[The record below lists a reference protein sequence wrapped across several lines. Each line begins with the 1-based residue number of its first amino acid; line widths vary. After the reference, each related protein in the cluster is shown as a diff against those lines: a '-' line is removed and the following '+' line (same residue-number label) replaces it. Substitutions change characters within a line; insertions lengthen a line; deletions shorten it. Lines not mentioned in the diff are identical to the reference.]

1 MVIILRKLLML
12 LVIKVVYIVLKIIK
26 KVNCI
31 INF

>member
-1 MVIILRKLLML
+1 MVIILWKLLML